1 MVSQPR
7 DNGQTLERMIVDDI
21 VRGFSIER
29 TAERHQ
35 LDTKDVAGI
44 WRSYVERKTEMSPEE
59 QFVLYTERLENLLTK
74 AHTVL
79 ENEMDPDSI
88 NAVARVLQMIE
99 ELQSLNI
106 SRKERL
112 QGDLIA
118 LTKGQTA
125 IMLQVLGEM
134 TQGLKE
140 SIAQAFDNNRTI
152 KAIKADVLDEW
163 EGMSSDIQMKA
174 LETVNSEH

>member
-1 MVSQPR
+1 MSEKPR
-7 DNGQTLERMIVDDI
+7 DNGQTLERTIVDDI
-21 VRGFSIER
+21 VRGFSIEK
-29 TAERHQ
+29 TAQRHK
-35 LDTKDVAGI
+35 LETKDVAAI
-44 WRSYVERKTEMSPEE
+44 WRAYVERKTEMSPQE

-74 AHTVL
+74 AHEVL
-79 ENEMDPDSI
+79 EHEMDPDSI

-99 ELQSLNI
+99 ELQNLNI

-118 LTKGQTA
+118 LTKAQTA

-134 TQGLKE
+134 QKGLRE
-140 SIAQAFDNNRTI
+140 SITQAFEQNRTI

-163 EGMSSDIQMKA
+163 DGLAGSVQLKA
-174 LETVNSEH
+174 LEAVNNEH